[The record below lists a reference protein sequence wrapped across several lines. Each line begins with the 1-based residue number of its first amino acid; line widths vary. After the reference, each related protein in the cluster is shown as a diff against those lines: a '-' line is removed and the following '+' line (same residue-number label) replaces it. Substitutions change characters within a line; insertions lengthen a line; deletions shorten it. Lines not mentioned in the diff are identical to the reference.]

1 MKLPKPN
8 SQWDEER
15 VSKRFYCA
23 NSSVVIYYNIL
34 KGWVTLSDHVKLD
47 PLVAAYDGW
56 VECDRKGN
64 KIPPTKHYEKSKSL
78 ASSISATIRPE
89 PKLSSYEK
97 NKGATMA
104 TLNKELAE
112 DFDYDDEVV
121 SIDEAN
127 AFAASTAREAVNEYI
142 RITDEK
148 TNKGPIMA
156 NNEINDAAEAVKQ
169 ETLLS
174 AKLVSGEILLD
185 NIETIADK
193 LVLGRLNWF
202 QKLTINKKQKE
213 LAVTLATYAI
223 VHAIRT
229 GGFGLTKYRIDHAAL
244 GYVTLAANQ
253 RMVKYLV
260 STVGIDTNLAAMF
273 LKVPEVTTVQ

>member
-1 MKLPKPN
+1 M
-8 SQWDEER
+8 
-15 VSKRFYCA
+15 A
-23 NSSVVIYYNIL
+23 
-34 KGWVTLSDHVKLD
+34 H
-47 PLVAAYDGW
+47 
-56 VECDRKGN
+56 
-64 KIPPTKHYEKSKSL
+64 
-78 ASSISATIRPE
+78 
-89 PKLSSYEK
+89 LSS
-97 NKGATMA
+97 G
-104 TLNKELAE
+104 LAE

-121 SIDEAN
+121 SMDDAQNYAREV
-127 AFAASTAREAVNEYI
+127 AAEAVNEYI
-142 RITDEK
+142 RITDET

-185 NIETIADK
+185 NIETVADK

-213 LAVTLATYAI
+213 LAVTMATYAI
-223 VHAIRT
+223 VHAIKT

-260 STVGIDTNLAAMF
+260 STVGIDTNLASMF
-273 LKVPEVTTVQ
+273 LKVPEVTVVGE